1 MKQETHKSLDQ
12 IEGELSRTRA
22 EMDETLSAIENR
34 LTPGHLV
41 DQGMAYLRQSG
52 AQEFASNLRDQVSR
66 NPLPVTL
73 VGLGVAWLMMSTRQ
87 PGDGTSGVH
96 SSLRDLQERTSD
108 TMHRVAGTA
117 HAAGEHASD
126 TMHRMAGAAHAAGER
141 LSESAH
147 AARDRIAHAASGT
160 RERARQ
166 FSEGAHRQY
175 ERARSGY
182 QHLREQPLALGAVG
196 IAVGA
201 LLAAALPRTRQE
213 DVVLGEARD
222 RLAERASE
230 FGREQLAKAERVAS
244 AAGQAAAEEAQRA
257 AASGSEPSATP
268 SVVSGDGE
276 RYPGDGERYPGDTAA
291 GAGRPADRPEPRPG
305 P

>member
-1 MKQETHKSLDQ
+1 MKPETYRSLEH

-22 EMDETLSAIENR
+22 EMDATLSAIENR

-41 DQGMAYLRQSG
+41 DQGIAYLRRSG
-52 AQEFASNLRDQVSR
+52 AQNFATNLRDQVSA

-73 VGLGVAWLMMSTRQ
+73 VGLGVAWLMMATRQ
-87 PGDGTSGVH
+87 PGDGAGSVRTSLG
-96 SSLRDLQERTSD
+96 DLQERTSD
-108 TMHRVAGTA
+108 AMDRVAGAT
-117 HAAGEHASD
+117 HAAGERASD
-126 TMHRMAGAAHAAGER
+126 TMHRMAGAAHSAGER
-141 LSESAH
+141 LSEGAH
-147 AARDRIAHAASGT
+147 AARDRIAHVASGT

-166 FSEGAHRQY
+166 FGESAHRQY

-182 QHLREQPLALGAVG
+182 QHLQEQPLALGAVG
-196 IAVGA
+196 IALGA

-222 RLAERASE
+222 RLAERAGD
-230 FGREQLAKAERVAS
+230 FGREQLAKVERVAS

-257 AASGSEPSATP
+257 AASGTEPAMS
-268 SVVSGDGE
+268 SGVPGE
-276 RYPGDGERYPGDTAA
+276 PERYPGDTAA
-291 GAGRPADRPEPRPG
+291 VGAGRPEPRPG